1 MTQKD
6 YYDFREEG
14 TSRQVSLE
22 KLLRCAFR
30 KWKLI
35 LLAGVIVGVFFG
47 AYKIMSI
54 HSKKADMI
62 KSYETYK
69 NNLDMYNTNIS
80 DYNKSISEIQTGIS
94 VRLEYIQTAPAMQI
108 DPYNCP
114 IATAQIRVVPTGD
127 NAMAYSDI
135 SALLNSI
142 FDEIYY
148 GDTSMIVSKNQNMNP
163 AHLNELLLLRLY
175 ADSGNMTVVVRG
187 ENEAQAE
194 AIRDDLLE
202 TVLSRKEVFSN
213 FGGFDIEVYGLGT
226 QTVVEPYLKT
236 LQETSTDSLSRMQS
250 SLRTSQT
257 QLSQLVKPA
266 SVPQYS
272 KKYMLKNG
280 IKLGIVGFAGGA
292 CLMIIALICL
302 VLFRGAVLSNDEIDG
317 EFGLR
322 TLADFSDGK
331 SENEAGL
338 DYMLAR
344 IESCTDKMDVKEI
357 GVAGTISGKKL
368 DSIAERLTKKAAE
381 SKNGLS
387 FVGLP
392 DIAKDADSYRKLSK
406 LNGVIIAEEIGRS
419 SYNDIRN
426 EIGLIADSGTE
437 LLGTIYY

>member
-1 MTQKD
+1 
-6 YYDFREEG
+6 
-14 TSRQVSLE
+14 
-22 KLLRCAFR
+22 
-30 KWKLI
+30 
-35 LLAGVIVGVFFG
+35 
-47 AYKIMSI
+47 
-54 HSKKADMI
+54 
-62 KSYETYK
+62 
-69 NNLDMYNTNIS
+69 
-80 DYNKSISEIQTGIS
+80 
-94 VRLEYIQTAPAMQI
+94 MQI
-108 DPYNCP
+108 NPPKSVKTVIDTLQDNGYEAYAVGGCVRDSYLGILPNDWDITTNARPEEVKSLFRRTVDIGMQHGTVKVMMGREGIEVTTYRIDGKYEDSRHP
-114 IATAQIRVVPTGD
+114 KEVTFTADLREDLRRRDFTI

-280 IKLGIVGFAGGA
+280 IKLSIVGFAGGA
-292 CLMIIALICL
+292 CLMVIALICL

-387 FVGLP
+387 FVGLS
-392 DIAKDADSYRKLSK
+392 DIAKDAESYRKLRE

>member
-80 DYNKSISEIQTGIS
+80 DYNKSISEIQSGIS

-163 AHLNELLLLRLY
+163 ANLNELLLLRLY

-202 TVLSRKEVFSN
+202 TVLNRKEVFSN
-213 FGGFDIEVYGLGT
+213 FGDFDIEVYGLGT

-280 IKLGIVGFAGGA
+280 IKLSIVGFAGGA
-292 CLMIIALICL
+292 CLMVIALICL

-322 TLADFSDGK
+322 TLADF
-331 SENEAGL
+331 
-338 DYMLAR
+338 
-344 IESCTDKMDVKEI
+344 
-357 GVAGTISGKKL
+357 
-368 DSIAERLTKKAAE
+368 
-381 SKNGLS
+381 
-387 FVGLP
+387 
-392 DIAKDADSYRKLSK
+392 
-406 LNGVIIAEEIGRS
+406 
-419 SYNDIRN
+419 
-426 EIGLIADSGTE
+426 
-437 LLGTIYY
+437 

>member
-35 LLAGVIVGVFFG
+35 LLAGVIVGAFFG
-47 AYKIMSI
+47 AYKVMSI

-80 DYNKSISEIQTGIS
+80 DYNKSISEIQSGIS

-114 IATAQIRVVPTGD
+114 IATAQIRVVPKGD

-135 SALLNSI
+135 TALLNSI
-142 FDEIYY
+142 YDEIYY

-163 AHLNELLLLRLY
+163 ANLNELLLLRLY

-213 FGGFDIEVYGLGT
+213 FGDFDIEVYGLGT

-344 IESCTDKMDVKEI
+344 IESCTDKMKVKEI

-387 FVGLP
+387 FVGLS
-392 DIAKDADSYRKLSK
+392 DIAKDAESYRKLRE

>member
-35 LLAGVIVGVFFG
+35 LLAGVLLGVFFG
-47 AYKIMSI
+47 SYKIMSI

-62 KSYETYK
+62 KSYDTYK

-202 TVLSRKEVFSN
+202 TVLNRKEVFSN
-213 FGGFDIEVYGLGT
+213 FGDFDIEVYGLGT

-236 LQETSTDSLSRMQS
+236 LQETSTDSLSRMQT

-292 CLMIIALICL
+292 CLMVIALICL

-344 IESCTDKMDVKEI
+344 IESCTDKMVVKEI

-419 SYNDIRN
+419 SYNGMRN